1 MATEAKN
8 PSSRHLPH
16 VEIRDGVRRWKS
28 EARDAFVGLL
38 QTHRRL
44 VREMDADLERRH
56 GLSFTAF
63 EVLIRL
69 ASESER
75 MLRLSE
81 LADGA
86 GLSLSRISR
95 VVDQLERQEWVER
108 RACSSDRRGVHAYLT
123 GSGLQKLREAQQ
135 SHFAGVEELFF
146 SRVDETEIAMLAE
159 IFGRYA
165 PETSDDATGC

>member
-1 MATEAKN
+1 M
-8 PSSRHLPH
+8 
-16 VEIRDGVRRWKS
+16 
-28 EARDAFVGLL
+28 

-44 VREMDADLERRH
+44 LREMDADLERRH

-69 ASESER
+69 ASDGER
-75 MLRLSE
+75 MLRLGD
-81 LADGA
+81 LAESA

-95 VVDQLERQEWVER
+95 VVDQLERRQWVER

-123 GSGLQKLREAQQ
+123 YSGLQKLREAQE

-146 SRVDETEIAMLAE
+146 SRLDEPEIAMLAE

-165 PETSDDATGC
+165 PEPPDDATGC